1 MTDSTAALRHQIASA
16 TDLQSVV
23 RTMRALAASEIHQYE
38 QSVLAL
44 TAYRQTVE
52 QGLGACLRGALI
64 VPEVEMESATAS
76 AKAATVGVIVFG
88 SDQGLVGQ
96 FNEIIVE
103 HVIAALRAIPG
114 PRKVWAVGERVQ
126 ERLADAGIAV
136 AVFHPLPTA
145 VEGIAPLVEHLLLD
159 AETHA
164 SQSASPRIEIFH
176 NRPLAGALYETLQ
189 QRLLPLDA
197 SWRAR
202 LMRQPWPQAQLPQV
216 MGSAGATLRALI
228 REHLFIS
235 LFQACAESLASEN
248 ASRLAAMQRAN
259 QNIDDLLTELR
270 GRFHRQRQDS
280 IDEELFDVTAGYVA
294 LANDGAS

>member
-1 MTDSTAALRHQIASA
+1 M
-16 TDLQSVV
+16 
-23 RTMRALAASEIHQYE
+23 
-38 QSVLAL
+38 
-44 TAYRQTVE
+44 
-52 QGLGACLRGALI
+52 
-64 VPEVEMESATAS
+64 
-76 AKAATVGVIVFG
+76 IVFG

-103 HVIAALRAIPG
+103 HVVAALRAIPG

-248 ASRLAAMQRAN
+248 ASRLAAMQRAD

-294 LANDGAS
+294 LANDGTS